1 MFIIE
6 RLFKDKINYSKNK
19 ISYSKKNI
27 LKNVLEQK
35 NILNNIF
42 QT

>member
-27 LKNVLEQK
+27 LKKCFRAK

-42 QT
+42 